1 MILRPICCMRE
12 DIKSFITKVRL
23 PGRYT
28 GGESG
33 SVLKDKSKI
42 KTRWAFCFP
51 DTYEI
56 GMSNLGV
63 KILQG
68 VLNEMDDVWCE
79 RVFAPWID
87 MEEEMRKR
95 GIPLFALE
103 SGDSV
108 RDFDFVAF
116 SLSYELSYSNLLN
129 MLSLAGIPVL
139 SSDRDDSYPVVI
151 AGGHCTYNPEPMAD
165 FVDVFSIGEGEEAL
179 PEISRLYSEMK
190 DDGTYTKEKFLYT
203 T

>member
-1 MILRPICCMRE
+1 MRE

-33 SVLKDKSKI
+33 SVIKDKSDVKV
-42 KTRWAFCFP
+42 RWAFCFP

-63 KILQG
+63 KILAG
-68 VLNEMDDVWCE
+68 VLNEMDHVWCE

-87 MEEEMRKR
+87 MEEEMKKR

-103 SGDSV
+103 SGDDV
-108 RDFDFVAF
+108 GIFDFCAF
-116 SLSYELSYSNLLN
+116 SLSYELSYS
-129 MLSLAGIPVL
+129 
-139 SSDRDDSYPVVI
+139 
-151 AGGHCTYNPEPMAD
+151 T
-165 FVDVFSIGEGEEAL
+165 FSIC
-179 PEISRLYSEMK
+179 SRLRKYRFFHPNAGKMRR
-190 DDGTYTKEKFLYT
+190 
-203 T
+203 